1 MVRLYVICEGLSE
14 VAFVEQVLRP
24 HLEAQ
29 SNKELLLCK
38 PPNLKGHKSY
48 AKTRKEIKNLLST
61 LSSVRVT
68 TMIDLFK
75 LPGDFPGRSEL
86 AGASPTE
93 KVLFL
98 ETKLADDIED
108 ERFIP
113 YFQLHEFEALIL
125 SDLTPL
131 MEFHTKQREDLI
143 ELASRL
149 EREFK
154 DPEHVNDLRPPS
166 YRLKEVLENYEKRTD
181 GVLALKKIGI
191 QQLSEKCEHFGKWVK
206 KLETIT
212 LGEKVAK

>member
-1 MVRLYVICEGLSE
+1 MVRLYVICEGSSE

-38 PPNLKGHKSY
+38 PPNLKGHQSY

-93 KVLFL
+93 KVMFL
-98 ETKLADDIED
+98 ESKLAADIDDT
-108 ERFIP
+108 RFIP
-113 YFQLHEFEALIL
+113 YIQLHEFEALIL
-125 SDLTPL
+125 TDLAPL
-131 MEFHTKQREDLI
+131 MELHPKQREDLI
-143 ELASRL
+143 EFASRL
-149 EREFK
+149 NKEFK
-154 DPEHVNDLRPPS
+154 DPEHINDLLPPS
-166 YRLKEVLENYEKRTD
+166 YRIKDVLKNYEKRTD